1 MERPFTPDDLV
12 EIEAE
17 MKRVIGEKSSFQR
30 VAISRED
37 AKQRFEAEGEPYKL
51 ELLDAADGEITLYTH
66 GEFNDLCRGPHLP
79 DTGRVK
85 CFKLLSQA
93 GAYWRG
99 DSNNTMLQRIYG
111 TAFFDKKELKKH
123 LHRLEEAKKRDH
135 RRLGRELYFTVS
147 EKGDLYHDENEGR
160 SYFEEIGQGLVLWL
174 RAAHG
179 SARSW
184 RISGG
189 GRTAKVATSPC
200 IRRMWRTRTCG
211 GSQAPRVLQRE
222 HVQAD
227 RGRRRGVP
235 PQADEDARFM

>member
-1 MERPFTPDDLV
+1 MRSASTARRRRSGQLLTATQSLKVRHSTAHILTAVKRLFPKALISIGPVVDDGVNGFYYDFEMERPFTPDDLV

-93 GAYWRG
+93 G
-99 DSNNTMLQRIYG
+99 L
-111 TAFFDKKELKKH
+111 L
-123 LHRLEEAKKRDH
+123 
-135 RRLGRELYFTVS
+135 
-147 EKGDLYHDENEGR
+147 
-160 SYFEEIGQGLVLWL
+160 
-174 RAAHG
+174 
-179 SARSW
+179 AR
-184 RISGG
+184 
-189 GRTAKVATSPC
+189 
-200 IRRMWRTRTCG
+200 
-211 GSQAPRVLQRE
+211 
-222 HVQAD
+222 
-227 RGRRRGVP
+227 
-235 PQADEDARFM
+235 

>member
-1 MERPFTPDDLV
+1 MGAVRLFPKALISIGPVVDDGVNGYYDFEMERPFTPDDLV

-135 RRLGRELYFTVS
+135 RRLGRDRPFYS
-147 EKGDLYHDENEGR
+147 R
-160 SYFEEIGQGLVLWL
+160 
-174 RAAHG
+174 R
-179 SARSW
+179 
-184 RISGG
+184 G
-189 GRTAKVATSPC
+189 GRPLS
-200 IRRMWRTRTCG
+200 R
-211 GSQAPRVLQRE
+211 
-222 HVQAD
+222 
-227 RGRRRGVP
+227 
-235 PQADEDARFM
+235 